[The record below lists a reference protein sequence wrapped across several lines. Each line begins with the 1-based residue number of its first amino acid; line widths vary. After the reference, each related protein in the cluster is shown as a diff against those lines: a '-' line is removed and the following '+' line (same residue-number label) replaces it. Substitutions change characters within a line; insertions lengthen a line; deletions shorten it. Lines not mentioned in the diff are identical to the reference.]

1 MPLLK
6 FKIGV
11 NIDMEESGAAKLLEA
26 LQLAHQ
32 IFNSIRCNETQGFL
46 IYKKDLRMDGVIVE
60 TYQVCLILPISIDF

>member
-1 MPLLK
+1 MIVLK

-32 IFNSIRCNETQGFL
+32 IFNSVRYNATQGFL
-46 IYKKDLRMDGVIVE
+46 VCKEDVRMDGVVVE
-60 TYQVCLILPISIDF
+60 TYQVFLI